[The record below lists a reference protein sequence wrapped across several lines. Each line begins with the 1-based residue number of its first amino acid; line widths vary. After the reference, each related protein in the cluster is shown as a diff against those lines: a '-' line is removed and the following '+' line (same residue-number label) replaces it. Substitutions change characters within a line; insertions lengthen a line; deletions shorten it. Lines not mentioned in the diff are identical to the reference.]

1 MTDRVPEGQAPP
13 TDLARELGLLDGT
26 RIVAGAMI
34 GWPLV
39 STLSMTAAVIVR
51 RRACP
56 TGADPPYRASSY
68 PPVPALYQEDRC
80 PASSS

>member
-13 TDLARELGLLDGT
+13 TDLARELGRLDGT

-34 GWPLV
+34 GWPL
-39 STLSMTAAVIVR
+39 LSSLAMTAAVVVL
-51 RRACP
+51 RRAWP
-56 TGADPPYRASSY
+56 PGADPPYRASSY
-68 PPVPALYQEDRC
+68 PSVPPLYQEDRC